1 MAVPGADLLC
11 VAVGLLLYAC
21 AWRDA
26 RLVRRLRR
34 EGFRTE
40 GLVVANI
47 VDRHSQNGN
56 RSTTQTPVIRFHDHQ
71 GYMVEFTTAIQGVGL
86 GLANG
91 RRVDVRYLPG
101 ESQKARVWM
110 RRHIIGPAAGL
121 TLVGTLFFGFG
132 LVIAFS

>member
-40 GLVVANI
+40 GVVVANI
-47 VDRHSQNGN
+47 VDRRD
-56 RSTTQTPVIRFHDHQ
+56 RSTTQTPVIQFHDHH
-71 GYMVEFTTAIQGVGL
+71 GYLVEFKTAIQGIGL
-86 GLANG
+86 SLATG
-91 RRVDVRYLPG
+91 RRVAVMYLPG

-110 RRHIIGPAAGL
+110 RRHIIGPAAAL
-121 TLVGTLFFGFG
+121 TLIGTLFLGFG

>member
-1 MAVPGADLLC
+1 MAMPGADLLC
-11 VAVGLLLYAC
+11 AAVGLSLYAC
-21 AWRDA
+21 AWRDT

-34 EGFRTE
+34 EGVRTE
-40 GLVVANI
+40 GVVVANI
-47 VDRHSQNGN
+47 VNHHSQNRS

-71 GYMVEFTTAIQGVGL
+71 GYMVEFTTAVQGVGL

-91 RRVDVRYLPG
+91 RRVEVMYLPG

-110 RRHIIGPAAGL
+110 RRHILGPAVVL
-121 TLVGTLFFGFG
+121 TLIGTIFLGFG

>member
-21 AWRDA
+21 AVRDA

-34 EGFRTE
+34 EGVRTE
-40 GLVVANI
+40 GVVVANV
-47 VDRHSQNGN
+47 VDRRERN
-56 RSTTQTPVIRFHDHQ
+56 RHPTQTPVIRFHDHQ
-71 GYMVEFTTAIQGVGL
+71 GYVVEFTTAIQGVGL
-86 GLANG
+86 GLATG

-110 RRHIIGPAAGL
+110 RRHILGPAAGL
-121 TLVGTLFFGFG
+121 TLGGTLFLGFG